1 MIRRGI
7 ELVLRG
13 FAWAADYAF
22 VVRWQLR
29 SLLRRRPAWVAPEVE
44 QAREAA
50 TGNVV
55 PVVLLPGIFESWRF
69 MEPLGVRLAEAGH
82 PVHVVDLGLNRRP
95 VVALARRVSTAI
107 ERVGLQGAVI
117 VAHSKGGLIGK
128 QLMLDESRRAARS
141 GATPRVLGMV
151 AVNTPFGGSRYAGL
165 IPLASV
171 RAMRPRALRAFGA
184 QRDVD
189 DRITSVYASWD
200 PHVPEGSELPGAANV
215 EVPHRGHFRILG
227 IRAVQDAVLAA
238 VELTAR

>member
-29 SLLRRRPAWVAPEVE
+29 NLLRRRPAWVAPEVE